1 MIMELTVN
9 PLKKI
14 MKKAGAKRAGNEAAT
29 ELGKLME
36 ERAIKICKK
45 AKKLSEFS
53 DRRTVMRKDIR
64 IAERHTEN

>member
-1 MIMELTVN
+1 MN
-9 PLKKI
+9 PLKKM
-14 MKKAGAKRAGNEAAT
+14 MKKAGARRAGSDAAL

-53 DRRTVMRKDIR
+53 SRRTVMRKDIR
-64 IAERHTEN
+64 LAMKHSD